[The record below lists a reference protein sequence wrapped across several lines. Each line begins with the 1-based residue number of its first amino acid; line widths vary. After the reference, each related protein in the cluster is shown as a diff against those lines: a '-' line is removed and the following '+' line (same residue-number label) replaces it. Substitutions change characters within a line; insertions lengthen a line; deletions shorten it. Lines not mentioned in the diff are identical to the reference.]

1 MSWNEHANAV
11 RARVDELAL
20 SEATVDDWHRVDAE
34 LFRTLVEVHQQVGAL
49 RSEMLNLVKSSQPS
63 WCWFEKQQA
72 MLELR
77 EAMDDLRVLRMCVQ
91 SRIFEL
97 EAGAEQSYAIAD

>member
-20 SEATVDDWHRVDAE
+20 SAATVDDWRRVDAE
-34 LFRTLVEVHQQVGAL
+34 LFRTLVEVQQQAGAL
-49 RSEMLNLVKSSQPS
+49 RGEMLDLVKSSQPS
-63 WCWFEKQQA
+63 WCWFEKQAA

-77 EAMDDLRVLRMCVQ
+77 EAMDDLRILRMCVQ

-97 EAGAEQSYAIAD
+97 EAGVEQCYAAAD

>member
-1 MSWNEHANAV
+1 MSWTEEADAV
-11 RARVDELAL
+11 RAKVDELAL
-20 SEATVDDWHRVDAE
+20 SPCTVEDWRLVDAQ
-34 LFRTLVEVHQQVGAL
+34 LFHALVEAQHEVSAVQRQ
-49 RSEMLNLVKSSQPS
+49 MLELVKTSKPS
-63 WCWFEKQQA
+63 WCWFEKQAA

-97 EAGAEQSYAIAD
+97 EAGAEPRYALGE